1 MTLEYLELMEE
12 IRKDQQQAQQQG
24 QQEQPLPVP
33 RRIRGTL
40 TIKAD
45 DDMEFRAERKTGLSS
60 QQEIAKTASGKLY
73 RTTGEKRQSMV
84 AHIVIPEGEKD
95 ATAFLYEQ
103 VERLTKGMQ
112 TKARPKLK
120 GRTLLDEPNARITL
134 SRKESRI
141 EMVLGIDLKATPD
154 YQTALMNL
162 MYKVNQCFATNQN
175 ILVSA
180 RS

>member
-24 QQEQPLPVP
+24 RQEQPLPVP

-73 RTTGEKRQSMV
+73 RTTGEKSV
-84 AHIVIPEGEKD
+84 PEGEKD

-141 EMVLGIDLKATPD
+141 EMVLSIDLKATPD

-162 MYKVNQCFATNQN
+162 MYKVNQCFATNQTS
-175 ILVSA
+175 LVSA
-180 RS
+180 R

>member
-1 MTLEYLELMEE
+1 MLEAPEPELAGK
-12 IRKDQQQAQQQG
+12 RFAFG
-24 QQEQPLPVP
+24 EQLMVG
-33 RRIRGTL
+33 RGR
-40 TIKAD
+40 D
-45 DDMEFRAERKTGLSS
+45 N
-60 QQEIAKTASGKLY
+60 
-73 RTTGEKRQSMV
+73 
-84 AHIVIPEGEKD
+84 HIVIPEGEKD

-141 EMVLGIDLKATPD
+141 EMVLSIDLKATPD